1 MLFLVV
7 MCRRTLSSCG
17 MGPPLWLWYGVSSF
31 VVAEFSSRIMVGE
44 SPLGNPLWLHQRACG
59 SSRVSVGNS
68 EFFSNCS
75 GKLGVP
81 LKLKQGSWASS
92 RAALGNLGVFSRCYR
107 GIVSHLELQSGAQ
120 CFSHDAVGNTEF
132 LSSCGGNLWV
142 PHELQQGTQ
151 NSSHVA
157 AGESGL
163 IQMEVGTSG
172 LFLNCGGKLRVSL

>member
-92 RAALGNLGVFSRCYR
+92 RAALGNLGVSQDAI
-107 GIVSHLELQSGAQ
+107 GEL
-120 CFSHDAVGNTEF
+120 C
-132 LSSCGGNLWV
+132 LISSCRV
-142 PHELQQGTQ
+142 ELSVSLMMQWETQ
-151 NSSHVA
+151 SFFQAV
-157 AGESGL
+157 
-163 IQMEVGTSG
+163 VGTSG
-172 LFLNCGGKLRVSL
+172 FLLSCNRELRIHLMLLQGNQASSKWRWEHRGYS